1 MSSPLV
7 SVSDMISLKHN
18 LLQESLITK
27 IKNIV
32 KEKLGEV
39 NLAKFRM
46 DPQLTLLVCE
56 LIVNLGDELG
66 LTKEVD
72 KNSLSLEIVSS
83 LYSLNGVEQAQI
95 KQQIEFLSNN
105 KHIKKVKLSK
115 KVFANLYVWLLKK
128 ICKLYKTFKLSQLT

>member
-83 LYSLNGVEQAQI
+83 LYSLNAQEQAQI

-128 ICKLYKTFKLSQLT
+128 NM

>member
-83 LYSLNGVEQAQI
+83 LYSLNAPEQAQI

-128 ICKLYKTFKLSQLT
+128 IM

>member
-1 MSSPLV
+1 MTSPLV
-7 SVSDMISLKHN
+7 SVSDMINLKHN
-18 LLQESLITK
+18 LLQENLINK

-46 DPQLTLLVCE
+46 DPQLTLLVSE
-56 LIVNLGDELG
+56 LVLNCGDELG
-66 LTKEVD
+66 LTKDVD

-83 LYSLNGVEQAQI
+83 LYSLNAQEQQQI

-105 KHIKKVKLSK
+105 KQIKKVKLSK
-115 KVFANLYVWLLKK
+115 KNFASLCAWVLKK
-128 ICKLYKTFKLSQLT
+128 IS

>member
-1 MSSPLV
+1 MSIPLV
-7 SVSDMISLKHN
+7 SVSDMINLKYN
-18 LLQESLITK
+18 LLQENLINK

-46 DPQLTLLVCE
+46 DPQLTLLVSE
-56 LIVNLGDELG
+56 LVLNCGDELG
-66 LTKEVD
+66 LTKDVD

-83 LYSLNGVEQAQI
+83 LYSLNPQEQQQI

-105 KHIKKVKLSK
+105 KQKKKVKLSK
-115 KVFANLYVWLLKK
+115 KIWLV
-128 ICKLYKTFKLSQLT
+128 CAHGF

>member
-128 ICKLYKTFKLSQLT
+128 IM